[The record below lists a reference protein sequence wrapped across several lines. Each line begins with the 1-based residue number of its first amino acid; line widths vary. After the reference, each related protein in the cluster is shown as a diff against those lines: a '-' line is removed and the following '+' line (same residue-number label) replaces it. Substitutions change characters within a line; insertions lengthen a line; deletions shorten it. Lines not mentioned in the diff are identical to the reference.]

1 MATQVNIIN
10 ECRAICISGRLNNS
24 NANLWMKCQTLG
36 ENWGKADTD
45 ESINVA
51 ITEIDVILS
60 ENDSKQDPFTLA
72 LLLMRANLENSL
84 KSNNHMN
91 ESATIYFNFVRSVIE
106 RTEDHFIPQLKENKH
121 FLSNLSILVQNIRQ
135 YLLLHVDNSIT
146 LLKNVIIWVNADNET
161 LTPFHS
167 QLCLLALATRNPDS
181 ILEILQ
187 TSFKSI
193 HPSLQDI
200 KEYLLF
206 YYYSAILSGIQQNW
220 KSMQFNLEQAVTVPS
235 IAYSQIIIDAYKKFI
250 LVCFL
255 RGVHVQTALPKYT
268 TNSRQHQVLAPERQ
282 FSKSSSQPSSASN
295 SSQAQNG
302 FCNIRVYYN
311 FVKMC
316 QEGKEKTISPEMIQV
331 LQEDNN
337 YSLAQMSLKQHI
349 KNRIIRLKDIF
360 ITAKL
365 TDVAKRVNLTQ
376 VQTEN
381 LIKEMVDRREI
392 KAEIEMHEN
401 SRIVSFGTDDSKSE
415 EERLH
420 KEIGDKSQ
428 ITEGLMNRITNM
440 DRNIQVM
447 PKYIKSCD
455 TSDEKNYTKMNN

>member
-1 MATQVNIIN
+1 MGTHPIFESDFDCLTEMAAQVNIIN
-10 ECRAICISGRLNNS
+10 ECRAMCISGRLNNS
-24 NANLWMKCQTLG
+24 NANLWIKCQTLG

-91 ESATIYFNFVRSVIE
+91 ESATIYFNFIRSVIE

-121 FLSNLSILVQNIRQ
+121 FLSNLSILVQSIRQ

-146 LLKNVIIWVNADNET
+146 LLKNVINWVNADNET

-187 TSFKSI
+187 TSFKTI

-206 YYYSAILSGIQQNW
+206 YYYSAILSGMQQNW
-220 KSMQFNLEQAVTVPS
+220 NSMQFNLEQAVTVPS
-235 IAYSQIIIDAYKKFI
+235 TAYSQIMVDAYKKYI

-268 TNSRQHQVLAPERQ
+268 NNNRQYQALAPM
-282 FSKSSSQPSSASN
+282 
-295 SSQAQNG
+295 G
-302 FCNIRVYYN
+302 
-311 FVKMC
+311 
-316 QEGKEKTISPEMIQV
+316 
-331 LQEDNN
+331 
-337 YSLAQMSLKQHI
+337 LKQHI
-349 KNRIIRLKDIF
+349 KNRIISLKDIF

-381 LIKEMVDRREI
+381 LIQEMVDKKEI

-401 SRIVSFGTDDSKSE
+401 SPIVCFGTDDSKSE

-420 KEIGDKSQ
+420 KEISDNSQ
-428 ITEGLMNRITNM
+428 ITEGLMNRIPNM

-455 TSDEKNYTKMNN
+455 TSDEKNYAKMNN